1 MTSIDRINRHA
12 RLLLSLLAAAA
23 LVPARAALAEDARPA
38 EIRIAQ
44 HRYEPRVITV
54 SAGTTLRWVNEDEDP
69 HTVTADGG
77 AFASRGIDVH
87 EAFTFTFSTPGT
99 YRYHCALHPDMTAR
113 VVVK

>member
-1 MTSIDRINRHA
+1 MIPIRCV
-12 RLLLSLLAAAA
+12 RLLLPLATAAA
-23 LVPARAALAEDARPA
+23 LLQARPAPAEEARGA

-54 SAGTTLRWVNEDEDP
+54 SPGTTLRWVNEDDDA

-77 AFASRGIDVH
+77 AFASRGLDTH
-87 EAFTFTFSTPGT
+87 EAFAFTFSAPGT
-99 YRYHCALHPDMTAR
+99 YRYHCALHPGMTGR

>member
-1 MTSIDRINRHA
+1 MIPIRCV
-12 RLLLSLLAAAA
+12 RLLLPLATAA
-23 LVPARAALAEDARPA
+23 LLQARPARAEDAPPA

-44 HRYEPRVITV
+44 HRYQPRVITV
-54 SAGTTLRWVNEDEDP
+54 SPGTTLRWVNEDEDP
-69 HTVTADGG
+69 HTVTADDG

-99 YRYHCALHPDMTAR
+99 YRYHCALHPGMTGR